1 MVPQVPIVA
10 ESGVTGYEANSWG
23 GVMAPAR
30 TPRSIIDKLNDEVN
44 RALGMPGVRERLAE
58 LGIELIGTTL
68 EQFAIHL
75 EHEIAKWKRVVVGA
89 GIKVE

>member
-30 TPRSIIDKLNDEVN
+30 TPRSIIDKLIAEVN

-58 LGIELIGTTL
+58 LSIELIARTVRDSPRARNL
-68 EQFAIHL
+68 E
-75 EHEIAKWKRVVVGA
+75 
-89 GIKVE
+89 VEASGR